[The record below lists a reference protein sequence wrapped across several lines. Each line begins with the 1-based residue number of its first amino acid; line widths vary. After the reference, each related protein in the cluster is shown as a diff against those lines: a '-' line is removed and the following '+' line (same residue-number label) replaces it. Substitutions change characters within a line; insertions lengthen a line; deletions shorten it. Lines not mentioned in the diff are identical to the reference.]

1 MDVPGEGELRRFLV
15 SRLGEHVDPDRPLG
29 EYGLSS
35 REAVAVAGELGE
47 LVGRD
52 LSPTLLWD
60 HPTINRLIPALTAI
74 DPPTPTAPTPATPT
88 PAAPPAVPAVPAP
101 APSAAAR
108 ASTTPAEPIS
118 AATPA
123 PASGAPSAVI
133 ATSTSTEPVAVIGVG
148 CRFPGAHGPAAYWEL
163 LIGGRDAVGEVPEG
177 RWEAFD
183 DGTARTEAVLGGV
196 TRHGGFLDD
205 VAGFDAEFFGIA
217 PGEAAAM
224 DPQQR
229 LLLETAWEALQHA
242 GIAPG
247 SLAGT
252 RTGVFTGISGNEY
265 AHLTASDLASVDA
278 WTATGASPGIAPN
291 RLSYLLDLR
300 GPSLAVDTAC
310 SSSLVATH
318 LAVSGLRSG
327 ECDLALAS
335 GVNLLLSPVIT
346 VAFDRGGGTAPDGR
360 CKAFDASADGMVR
373 AEGCG
378 VVVLKRLAD
387 AVRDGDR
394 VLALVGATA
403 VNQDGRSNGL
413 VAPNPE
419 AQETLLRQ
427 VYADRGP
434 DYIEAHG
441 TGTYLGDPIEARA
454 IAAAVRTPVLLGSAK
469 TNLGHL
475 EAAAGIAG
483 LIKTVLALHHGMI
496 PPSLHFH
503 RPNPHIPWD
512 TLRVVTEPTPWPR
525 RDARTGVS
533 AFGFG
538 GTNAH
543 VVVHAYVERKPETET
558 PDTGTAATETAA
570 ASHVFLLT
578 GPTEDRVREHART
591 LAAWRPS
598 AHLRDV
604 AHTLAR
610 RADPGRF
617 RAAVVAAN
625 AEELAERLRDV
636 HPVPTAKAKGPV
648 WVFGGYHPRPPA
660 LDLYDTEPAYRHT
673 IDTLAPLLADA
684 GVDVYDQNPQGV
696 AAIQPIT
703 FAAQLALA
711 RLWRAYGFEPAA
723 VIGHSMGEVAAAVV
737 AGGLPVRDAVKVI
750 CTRARLLGGLVGGG
764 AMAVVG
770 VSATEVPDGL
780 HVAVYS
786 APGQSVVTGERERVA
801 EFAAEVAARGGFAR
815 TLTAEGAGHSPQV
828 KPLLPV
834 LREELAGIA
843 GGKPVLPYYSVVFA
857 DPRETP
863 TFEAA
868 YWAAGVR
875 RPVRLMQAVRAAAE
889 DGNTLFTELS
899 PRPLLTDALRD
910 TLPADALITTGDFRT
925 QVAHAAAAI
934 TPRIRGR
941 VVDVPPPP
949 WHHTRHWTAAR
960 RQHLETPDG
969 HVWTLHADGTGVLR
983 IEAMAALLHTA
994 ALEAYGETELHD
1006 VVLHALLPL
1015 PARAMIMLTGDVIK
1029 LSTKNA
1035 AGSWHL
1041 HATAHL
1047 TPGTTEGT
1055 LGTAERTPGP
1065 GTAER
1070 APGLARIAHVAANGA
1085 LSGIETTT
1093 PSPAPTKLATKLTAR
1108 TWIPAPLNPLDR
1120 VGSVGLPGVG
1130 SVGGWIV
1137 AADEGDARAERLRSL
1152 LGGEPGDLGE
1162 LGDLGWPGELGRS
1175 AVPLQAF
1182 GGAEGMR
1189 GRAVVVLPSRELDPA
1204 GVRRV
1209 MLRVAALVAEGARVV
1224 IATERAQAVREGE
1237 HPDPGPAALR
1247 GLIRVLALERPEAR
1261 ARLVDFDDLT
1271 DLAADL
1277 SAEPIANPV
1286 ADSAVEPVLRGPALR
1301 ADDEVAWRGGV
1312 RHVARLCRVPLPAG
1326 RVTRVVGPGAYI
1338 ITGGTGRLGRLV
1350 ARWLAGRGA
1359 TRIVLNGR
1367 SEASCEHL
1375 VVTGDLAAPGTA
1387 ERLVATATAG
1397 GVRLRGMIH
1406 AAGVLDDR
1414 LVSDLDPESLERVWA
1429 AKVDGALRLHEAT
1442 AALDLDWWVTFSSA
1456 AGLLGSPGQAA
1467 YATANAW
1474 LDGLCELRRA
1484 QGLPGISIAWGPWA
1498 GTAAGALPAVD
1509 PLTAEEGIEA
1519 LEALIQRGLS
1529 AGVVKI
1535 DVDRA
1540 TELFPAIT
1548 HMPYFSHFAQFPH
1561 FSHSSA
1567 SRGSA
1572 LVIRDPARDPAHH
1585 SARHLAHDSARHLAQ
1600 HPARHL
1606 AQRPALDPAGLTP
1619 AEVLDAL
1626 GNRVATVLGVEAG
1639 RLGADVVLTDLGLD
1653 SLSATRLRGIIEH
1666 DFGVTIATAPLLTG
1680 ATLGTL
1686 ARMLTTDQEPTPR
1699 AAGRLAS
1706 AGAKDGVHGKDGAG
1720 AEAQSGRGIGGEGGT
1735 GVEGGAGV
1743 GARDAAERQVVRAV
1757 GNLLGREPGLS
1768 EIVTSDVL
1776 PQVLDALGRELG
1788 RPLPLPAERPAT
1800 APTLSVEAL
1809 ADVVREMDEAVA
1821 GREPIRPL
1829 NGPARTGHPLFLAH
1843 PAGGTTGVY
1852 ALLAD
1857 RLPAPVLGLE
1867 RLEGPEGLERLNGD
1881 GVMGIPERAAHYAQA
1896 IKDTCQ
1902 GPYRLGGWSFG
1913 GILAFE
1919 IAHRL
1924 GGEVELVVMIDSGL
1938 PEPVPE
1944 AVRREAEARRYVDF
1958 AAYLRRTYD
1967 VRVRLEAAEL
1977 LGLATEEERME
1988 LVRTRMAESGAPAA
2002 LPPSILRHQLASH
2015 QDTRAIERYRPAP
2028 YHGRVVLYRSTEP
2041 APWAVRDFRYA
2052 HEADPARGFG
2062 PYATDLEIVEV
2073 PGSHHLNLLDPPHV
2087 EVVAEHL
2094 GGLL

>member
-60 HPTINRLIPALTAI
+60 HPTINRLIPALTATN
-74 DPPTPTAPTPATPT
+74 PPTPGTAAV
-88 PAAPPAVPAVPAP
+88 AVP
-101 APSAAAR
+101 
-108 ASTTPAEPIS
+108 ASTTPA
-118 AATPA
+118 
-123 PASGAPSAVI
+123 
-133 ATSTSTEPVAVIGVG
+133 EPVAVIGVG

-163 LIGGRDAVGEVPEG
+163 LIGGLDAVGEVPDG

-183 DGTARTEAVLGGV
+183 DGTARTGAALDGV

-483 LIKTVLALHHGMI
+483 LIKTVLALHHGLI

-525 RDARTGVS
+525 RDARAGVS

-543 VVVHAYVERKPETET
+543 VVVHAYVEREPETETSTTET
-558 PDTGTAATETAA
+558 PDTGTTATETAA

-591 LAAWRPS
+591 LATWRPS
-598 AHLRDV
+598 APLGDV

-625 AEELAERLRDV
+625 TAELAERLRDV
-636 HPVPTAKAKGPV
+636 HPVPTARAKGPV

-673 IDTLAPLLADA
+673 IDTLAPLLAEA

-696 AAIQPIT
+696 ATIQPIT
-703 FAAQLALA
+703 FAAQIALA
-711 RLWRAYGFEPAA
+711 RLWRAYGFEPDA

-737 AGGLPVRDAVKVI
+737 AGGLPVRDAVRVI
-750 CTRARLLGGLVGGG
+750 CTRARLLGGLAGGG

-770 VSATEVPDGL
+770 VSAAEVPDDL
-780 HVAVYS
+780 HVAVYT
-786 APGQSVVTGERERVA
+786 APGQSVVTGERDRVA
-801 EFAAEVAARGGFAR
+801 EFAAEVVARGGFAR

-889 DGNTLFTELS
+889 DGHTLFTELS

-925 QVAHAAAAI
+925 QVAHAATAI
-934 TPRIRGR
+934 TPRTRGR

-949 WHHTRHWTAAR
+949 WHHTRHWTPGR
-960 RQHLETPDG
+960 RRHLETPDG

-983 IEAMAALLHTA
+983 VEAMAALLHTA
-994 ALEAYGETELHD
+994 ALEAYGEAELHD
-1006 VVLHALLPL
+1006 VVLHAVLPL
-1015 PARAMIMLTGDVIK
+1015 PARVTITLTGDAIE

-1047 TPGTTEGT
+1047 TPGTAEDTP
-1055 LGTAERTPGP
+1055 GTAERT
-1065 GTAER
+1065 
-1070 APGLARIAHVAANGA
+1070 PGLARIAHVAANGT

-1093 PSPAPTKLATKLTAR
+1093 PSPAPTKLATKLTTR
-1108 TWIPAPLNPLDR
+1108 TWTPAPLNP
-1120 VGSVGLPGVG
+1120 VGSVGRSEVG

-1137 AADEGDARAERLRSL
+1137 AADEGDARADRLRSL
-1152 LGGEPGDLGE
+1152 LGGESGDLS
-1162 LGDLGWPGELGRS
+1162 RS
-1175 AVPLQAF
+1175 ADPLQAF
-1182 GGAEGMR
+1182 GGAEGLR
-1189 GRAVVVLPSRELDPA
+1189 GRAVVVLTSRELDPA

-1209 MLRVAALVAEGARVV
+1209 MLRVAALVDAGARVV

-1237 HPDPGPAALR
+1237 QPDPGPAALR

-1277 SAEPIANPV
+1277 RGR
-1286 ADSAVEPVLRGPALR
+1286 AVVELGTESDAEPVLRGPALR

-1312 RHVARLCRVPLPAG
+1312 RYVARLCRVPLPAG
-1326 RVTRVVGPGAYI
+1326 RVTRVAGPGAYI

-1387 ERLVATATAG
+1387 ERLVAAATAN
-1397 GVRLRGMIH
+1397 GVRLRGVIH

-1442 AALDLDWWVTFSSA
+1442 AALDLDWWVAFSSA

-1509 PLTAEEGIEA
+1509 SLTAEEGIEA

-1535 DVDRA
+1535 DVERA

-1548 HMPYFSHFAQFPH
+1548 HMPYFSQFSQFPQ

-1567 SRGSA
+1567 SRGPA
-1572 LVIRDPARDPAHH
+1572 LIAQDPARDPAHH
-1585 SARHLAHDSARHLAQ
+1585 SARHLTHDSARHLAQ
-1600 HPARHL
+1600 HPARL
-1606 AQRPALDPAGLTP
+1606 LTQRPALDPAGLTP

-1626 GNRVATVLGVEAG
+1626 GKRVATVLGVETG

-1666 DFGVTIATAPLLTG
+1666 DFGVTVATAPLLTG

-1686 ARMLTTDQEPTPR
+1686 ARMLTTDRESVPK
-1699 AAGRLAS
+1699 AAGHPVS
-1706 AGAKDGVHGKDGAG
+1706 FGVG
-1720 AEAQSGRGIGGEGGT
+1720 S
-1735 GVEGGAGV
+1735 
-1743 GARDAAERQVVRAV
+1743 GARDAAERQVVRV
-1757 GNLLGREPGLS
+1757 LGSLLGREPALA
-1768 EIVTSDVL
+1768 EVVTSGVL

-1821 GREPIRPL
+1821 GRELIRPL
-1829 NGPARTGHPLFLAH
+1829 NGPARTGRPLFLAH

-1867 RLEGPEGLERLNGD
+1867 RLERPEGPEGLERMDGG

-1924 GGEVELVVMIDSGL
+1924 GGEAELVVMIDSGL

-1958 AAYLRRTYD
+1958 AAYLRRTYN
-1967 VRVRLEAAEL
+1967 VHVRLEAAEL

-2062 PYATDLEIVEV
+2062 PYATDLEIVEI

-2087 EVVAEHL
+2087 EIVAKHL